1 MEQLPD
7 GPSLDA
13 LVEAIMLRLL
23 QRGPAGG
30 PVPQLPPT
38 QRWPQLPQLP
48 PNLEDFPGVKL
59 TSRLA
64 IDGLEFTQAIQH
76 YGTGYGVDN
85 SVPLVAL
92 KPMVVRVYPVVE
104 RGLFGG
110 DTLSGERVTGELV
123 LSQWGRE
130 VYRTGPTRAEGARV
144 GARRDLRR
152 ERWDSED
159 EGFFFGGTTGPG
171 GVSMAAG
178 PLARFTHNAPL
189 NFRVPAW
196 YLRSGR
202 ATVTVRLHSASGVGA
217 AHSEDITL
225 LDVPAPKVCV
235 VRVNWVDAAGTTVSP
250 SDADMLGTMRLA
262 ERMLPFPY
270 FVSTILATPEQRSGD
285 FSVKGPDGECNE
297 AWNKLLASLAVTRI
311 FTALFN
317 LGDIVFAFV
326 PTDAILSVGTINT
339 GCGGAEKGTGA
350 CFVGREGTFA
360 HEIGHI
366 YGREH
371 VAVAT
376 DPDSDP
382 DYPNYGGDM
391 RSIGEV
397 GIDLGTSPPT
407 VHAPRDADDI
417 MSYGAERWI
426 SPYTYRALLDA
437 RYLRQ
442 SAPADPRRV
451 RPLLILAF
459 RVNRL
464 VAGGRELEVRSAYR
478 IDAAGTAGGVGA
490 RRRTGGI
497 TIDFVDAND
506 RIVAVHHAYA
516 SRNQAGCTCCGG
528 HGGRNS
534 RDWRR
539 EPWLDYEEVLEWP
552 TGVDVAR
559 LVIHDGSERPIGEIP
574 VQRAPAVRIEGPRPV
589 QDGLELR
596 VHVAAERD
604 AAMSA
609 VLLFSRDDGD
619 TWLPVRVDAPVDE
632 AFVVDSARLDGGERC
647 RFRAVVTAG
656 LQAAQADTE
665 PFELAAASRA
675 LHLRLDANP
684 CHRNSVRLSA
694 FVDARGLGGVQPH
707 EVVWTSDRDG
717 ELGRGF
723 DLDVTL
729 SDGRHAITARIPDGR
744 GATLAERGI
753 IVVGGRPV
761 GLQEG

>member
-13 LVEAIMLRLL
+13 LVDAVMLRLL
-23 QRGPAGG
+23 QRGPTGD
-30 PVPQLPPT
+30 PVPQLPPS
-38 QRWPQLPQLP
+38 QRWPQMPQLP
-48 PNLEDFPGVKL
+48 PNLEDFPGIKL
-59 TSRLA
+59 YSRLA
-64 IDGLEFTQAIQH
+64 IDGLEFTQSIQH

-104 RGLFGG
+104 RGLLGG
-110 DTLSGERVTGELV
+110 DALTGERVTGELV

-130 VYRTGPTRAEGARV
+130 VYRTGPTRTDGARV

-159 EGFFFGGTTGPG
+159 EGFFFGSVTGPG
-171 GVSMAAG
+171 GVSMPAG
-178 PLARFTHNAPL
+178 PLARFTRNAPL

-196 YLRSGR
+196 YLRKGP
-202 ATVTVRLHSASGVGA
+202 ATVTVRLHSASGTA
-217 AHSEDITL
+217 ATRSEDITL
-225 LDVPAPKVCV
+225 LDVPAPKVAV
-235 VRVNWVDAAGTTVSP
+235 VRVDWEDAMGTTSSP
-250 SDADMLGTMRLA
+250 TDADMLGTMRLA

-270 FVSTILATPEQRSGD
+270 FESTILGSAEQRSGD
-285 FSVKGPDGECNE
+285 FSVLGKDGDCNE
-297 AWNKLLASLAVTRI
+297 SWNKLLASLAVTRI
-311 FTALFN
+311 FTALFGV
-317 LGDIVFAFV
+317 GDIVFAFV
-326 PTDAILSVGTINT
+326 PTNAILSVGKINA

-371 VAVAT
+371 VAVAD

-382 DYPNYGGDM
+382 DYPNYGGDP

-397 GIDLGTSPPT
+397 GVDLGTSPPT
-407 VHAPRDADDI
+407 VHEPGDTDDI
-417 MSYGAERWI
+417 MSYGTQRWI
-426 SPYTYRALLDA
+426 SPYTYRALLDV
-437 RYLRQ
+437 RYMRQ

-451 RPLLILAF
+451 RPLLILSF

-464 VAGGRELEVRSAYR
+464 VAGGRELDVKSAYR
-478 IDAAGTAGGVGA
+478 VDAAGTVGGFGA
-490 RRRTGGI
+490 RRRTAGV

-516 SRNQAGCTCCGG
+516 SRNQAGCTCCS
-528 HGGRNS
+528 GGRGE

-552 TGVDVAR
+552 TAVEIAR
-559 LVIHDGSERPIGEIP
+559 LVIHDGGERPIGEIP
-574 VQRAPAVRIEGPRPV
+574 VGRAPSVRIEGPRAV
-589 QDGLELR
+589 EAGLEVR
-596 VHVAAERD
+596 VHVTSERD
-604 AAMSA
+604 EAMSA

-619 TWLPVRVDAPVDE
+619 TWVPVRVDVPLGE
-632 AFVVDSARLDGGERC
+632 PFVVDARRLDGGERC

-656 LQAAQADTE
+656 LQGSQADTE
-665 PFELAAASRA
+665 PFALAAASRA
-675 LHLRLDANP
+675 LHLRLDADACN
-684 CHRNSVRLSA
+684 RNAVRLSA
-694 FVDARGLGGVQPH
+694 FVDARGLGGVQPQD
-707 EVVWTSDRDG
+707 VTWASDRDG

-723 DLDVTL
+723 DLDVRL

-744 GATLAERGI
+744 GGTLAERGI
-753 IVVGGRPV
+753 IVVGGRPAE
-761 GLQEG
+761 LPEG

>member
-7 GPSLDA
+7 GSSFDA
-13 LVEAIMLRLL
+13 LVEAIVQRLL
-23 QRGPAGG
+23 QRDPGG
-30 PVPQLPPT
+30 EPVPRFPPT

-59 TSRLA
+59 TSRLVL
-64 IDGLEFTQAIQH
+64 DGLEFTQATQH

-92 KPMVVRVYPVVE
+92 KPMVVRAYPVVE
-104 RGLFGG
+104 RGLLGG

-130 VYRTGPTRAEGARV
+130 VYRTGPTRADGARV
-144 GARRDLRR
+144 GVRRDLRR

-159 EGFFFGGTTGPG
+159 EGFFFGSVTGPG
-171 GVSMAAG
+171 GVSMPAG
-178 PLARFTHNAPL
+178 PLARFTRNAPL

-196 YLRSGR
+196 YLRKGP
-202 ATVTVRLHSASGVGA
+202 ATVTVRLQVATGA
-217 AHSEDITL
+217 VAVRSEDITL

-235 VRVNWVDAAGTTVSP
+235 VRVNWVDGMGTTFSP
-250 SDADMLGTMRLA
+250 TDADMLGTMRLA

-285 FSVKGPDGECNE
+285 FSVLGKDGDCNE

-311 FTALFN
+311 FTALFGV
-317 LGDIVFAFV
+317 GDIVFAFV
-326 PTDAILSVGTINT
+326 PTNAILSVGTINA

-371 VAVAT
+371 VAVAD

-382 DYPNYGGDM
+382 EYPNYGGDP

-407 VHAPRDADDI
+407 VHDPGDTDDI
-417 MSYGAERWI
+417 MSYGAVRWI

-442 SAPADPRRV
+442 STPADPRRV

-464 VAGGRELEVRSAYR
+464 VAGGRELAIKSAYR
-478 IDAAGTAGGVGA
+478 VDAAGTVGSVGA
-490 RRRTGGI
+490 RRRAGGV
-497 TIDFVDAND
+497 TIDFVDANN

-516 SRNQAGCTCCGG
+516 SRNRAGCTCCSGKRG
-528 HGGRNS
+528 E

-552 TGVDVAR
+552 SGVDVAR
-559 LVIHDGSERPIGEIP
+559 LVIHDGGERPIGEIP
-574 VQRAPAVRIEGPRPV
+574 VHGAPVVRLEGPRPV
-589 QDGLELR
+589 QGGLELR
-596 VHVAAERD
+596 VHAAAERD
-604 AAMSA
+604 GAMSA

-619 TWLPVRVDAPVDE
+619 TWLPVRVDAPLDE
-632 AFVVDSARLDGGERC
+632 SFVVDSARLDGGERC

-665 PFELAAASRA
+665 PFELAAVSRA
-675 LHLRLDANP
+675 LHLRLDANA

-694 FVDARGLGGVQPH
+694 FVDTRGLGGVQPQD
-707 EVVWTSDRDG
+707 VAWSSDRDG
-717 ELGRGF
+717 ELGRGY

-744 GATLAERGI
+744 GGMLAERGI
-753 IVVGGRPV
+753 IIVGGRPL
-761 GLQEG
+761 GMQEG